1 VHVLDNPVWHALTG
15 PQRTLGRTTEL
26 TGRFDPD
33 VAPFGALVSGSVTD
47 SVWEDLAQLVGPNGT
62 VSLTGDPPDPPSGW
76 TVIARFA
83 GVQMVGDD
91 VRIPGMDV
99 GSSPPGS
106 AESVLPVPMPLG
118 PVDAPEM
125 LALVEVTQPGPFE
138 RRTVEFGGYL
148 GIRIGGR
155 LVAMAGERLRP
166 PGYAEISA
174 VATDPNYQRRGLARH
189 LVLAVADGI
198 VRRGDIPFLHASTT
212 NIGAIRLYE
221 SLGFTIRRPV
231 VFLLLEAPG

>member
-1 VHVLDNPVWHALTG
+1 MHVLDNPVWHALTG
-15 PQRTLGRTTEL
+15 PQRALGRTTEL
-26 TGRFDPD
+26 TGRFDSD
-33 VAPFGALVSGSVTD
+33 VAPFGALLSGAVTD

-62 VSLTGDPPDPPSGW
+62 VSLTGDPPDPPPGW
-76 TVIARFA
+76 TVIARFV

-91 VRIPGMDV
+91 VRIPGLDV

-106 AESVLPVPMPLG
+106 SESALPAPVLLG
-118 PVDAPEM
+118 SDDSSEM

-198 VRRGDIPFLHASTT
+198 VRRGDIPFLHASNT

>member
-15 PQRTLGRTTEL
+15 PQRALGRTTEL
-26 TGRFDPD
+26 TGRFDSD
-33 VAPFGALVSGSVTD
+33 VAPFGALLSGAVTD

-62 VSLTGDPPDPPSGW
+62 VSLTGDPPDPPPGW
-76 TVIARFA
+76 TVIARFV

-189 LVLAVADGI
+189 LVLTVAEGI

-212 NIGAIRLYE
+212 NTGAIRLYE

>member
-15 PQRTLGRTTEL
+15 PQRALGRTTEL
-26 TGRFDPD
+26 TGRFEPD
-33 VAPFGALVSGSVTD
+33 VAPFGALASGSVTD

-62 VSLTGDPPDPPSGW
+62 VSLTGDPPDPPPEW
-76 TVIARFA
+76 TVTARFA

-106 AESVLPVPMPLG
+106 AESALPVPVLLG
-118 PVDAPEM
+118 SDDSSEM
-125 LALVEVTQPGPFE
+125 LSLVEVTRPGPFE
-138 RRTVEFGGYL
+138 RRTVAFGGYL
-148 GIRIGGR
+148 GICMDGQ

-174 VATDPNYQRRGLARH
+174 VATDPDYQRRGLARH

-198 VRRGDIPFLHASTT
+198 VRRGDIPFLHASIS
-212 NIGAIRLYE
+212 NVGAIRLYE
-221 SLGFTIRRPV
+221 SLGFTVRRPV
-231 VFLLLEAPG
+231 VFVLLEAPG